1 MRLCCLCV
9 AIRMTTIKNKT
20 KQKIT
25 HVNENIEQ
33 LEPLC
38 MVGGIA

>member
-1 MRLCCLCV
+1 M
-9 AIRMTTIKNKT
+9 KNKI
-20 KQKIT
+20 KQKIM

-38 MVGGIA
+38 MVGGIVKWKTVWTLLKK

>member
-1 MRLCCLCV
+1 
-9 AIRMTTIKNKT
+9 MTTIKNKT

-38 MVGGIA
+38 MAGGINSMDTPQ